1 MKFWGSR
8 ESRSRNFIGF
18 SQIPCNG
25 WLWTHK
31 AERDT
36 LPMTDDI
43 TPHVSRS
50 RWNQTDLESVDR
62 CTTKSHISE
71 QITSLSLSSAGKS
84 LNVRIPTKDLGS
96 CVTNHHL
103 SSPLCSLHSSSAV
116 TGSLKIHCLGEK
128 QLHHLLTAL
137 YLSFLVCK
145 IGVLHFIQRII
156 MRSIEIKHV
165 KCLVQGLAHRKC
177 LVTVS
182 CYLVRHFQYCNTHM
196 DF

>member
-1 MKFWGSR
+1 MSFWGSR
-8 ESRSRNFIGF
+8 ESRSRNFTGF
-18 SQIPCNG
+18 SQIPCDG

-31 AERDT
+31 VEHDT
-36 LPMTDDI
+36 LPTTDDM

-71 QITSLSLSSAGKS
+71 QISSLSLSLAGKS
-84 LNVRIPTKDLGS
+84 LNVRIPAKDLGS
-96 CVTNHHL
+96 CLRNCHL
-103 SSPLCSLHSSSAV
+103 SSPPCSLHSGGAV
-116 TGSLKIHCLGEK
+116 TGSLQIHCLGGK
-128 QLHHLLTAL
+128 QLHRLLTAL

-145 IGVLHFIQRII
+145 MGVLHFIQGII

-177 LVTVS
+177 LVIVS
-182 CYLVRHFQYCNTHM
+182 CYLVRHFQYWNTHM